1 VKAITETTPHRE
13 ETKYMK
19 RFMTFALF
27 AAAALISSHA
37 ASAQALAVANIPFDF
52 TVQRTTLPQG
62 TYVIS
67 RAGDRFISL
76 RSKDGARGILCLINP
91 TDSPKGL
98 TTGKMV
104 FHHYGDQYFLSE
116 IQNPWNESG
125 MQVPTS
131 KAEKRA
137 RLNEARLQNDGLTT
151 VAMK

>member
-1 VKAITETTPHRE
+1 
-13 ETKYMK
+13 MK

-67 RAGDRFISL
+67 RTGDRVISL

-91 TDSPKGL
+91 ADSPKGL
-98 TTGKMV
+98 KTGELV

-116 IQNPWNESG
+116 IQAPWNETG
-125 MQVPTS
+125 MKVPAS
-131 KAEKRA
+131 KAETRA
-137 RLNEARLQNDGLTT
+137 RLNEARLQNDGIAI